1 MVDPDGWAAIV
12 TDRFPRV
19 LGRILVIGGVGHLL
33 GSLVGHKPDDA
44 PGALVDVL
52 TVPAGW

>member
-1 MVDPDGWAAIV
+1 VVDPDGWAAIV